1 MGRTK
6 SVFFAALL
14 LILPL
19 PALTLVFSP
28 ASAAIAVNLSV
39 GFAPPPL
46 LVYAQPPIPRP
57 GYLWMPGYWAWNGA
71 AYYWVPGVWVLP
83 PRAGLLWTPPWWG
96 WADGVY
102 IWHAGY
108 WGPHVGF
115 YGGINYGFGYSGHG
129 YEGGFWDH
137 GRFFYNRSVNNIR
150 NAHIPNVYNRAVVN
164 DRTVNRISFSGG
176 RGGVN
181 ARPTRA
187 EQTAAREP
195 HVQPTVFQTRHI
207 NTARSNRN
215 LLASSNRGQPKV
227 VKSNF
232 SGQRANAGNLARTAE
247 GRRDYTPARMNVARP
262 APRAHSANA
271 GEQRQ
276 APQRGGEQRGERGR
290 RE

>member
-6 SVFFAALL
+6 SPFLATLL

-19 PALTLVFSP
+19 PALTAVFSP

-39 GFAPPPL
+39 GIAPPPL

-57 GYLWMPGYWAWNGA
+57 GYLWMPGYWAWNGT

-96 WADGVY
+96 WVDGVY
-102 IWHAGY
+102 VWHAGY

-115 YGGINYGFGYSGHG
+115 YGGIDYGFGYSGHG
-129 YEGGFWDH
+129 YNGGFWDH

-150 NAHIPNVYNRAVVN
+150 NVHITNIYNRAVVS
-164 DRTVNRISFSGG
+164 DRTVNRISFNGG
-176 RGGVN
+176 RDGVN
-181 ARPTRA
+181 VRPTRD
-187 EQTAAREP
+187 EQAAAREP
-195 HVQPTVFQTRHI
+195 HVQPTVFQKRHM

-215 LLASSNRGQPKV
+215 LLASSNRGQPGV
-227 VKSNF
+227 VKTNL
-232 SGQRANAGNLARTAE
+232 SGQRPNAGNFARTAE
-247 GRRDYTPARMNVARP
+247 GRRDSNPARMNVARP
-262 APRAHSANA
+262 APRASAVNA
-271 GEQRQ
+271 GERRET
-276 APQRGGEQRGERGR
+276 PQRGGEQRAERGR